1 MYFTGF
7 IRKMRAEGARFFLLF
22 SSLFQRFYK
31 GNARRRR
38 AKKIGTFQVYCRGF
52 YKKIRAEGAK
62 KNWVQKDGNDKSCFF
77 LANVIFILFFSD
89 RQVIFILL
97 LFSSSFFKQSVIFN
111 LKGGFLTTN
120 GRYHSFI

>member
-1 MYFTGF
+1 
-7 IRKMRAEGARFFLLF
+7 MRAEGARKNLLF

-38 AKKIGTFQVYCRGF
+38 PKKIGTFQVYFRGF

-62 KNWVQKDGNDKSCFF
+62 KFWVQKDGNDKSCFF
-77 LANVIFILFFSD
+77 LANLIFILFFSD

-111 LKGGFLTTN
+111 LKGVVLNYKWTVPMTALE
-120 GRYHSFI
+120 I

>member
-1 MYFTGF
+1 
-7 IRKMRAEGARFFLLF
+7 MRAEGARKKLALF
-22 SSLFQRFYK
+22 KYF
-31 GNARRRR
+31 
-38 AKKIGTFQVYCRGF
+38 RGF

-62 KNWVQKDGNDKSCFF
+62 IFWVQKDGNDKSCFF

-111 LKGGFLTTN
+111 LKGG
-120 GRYHSFI
+120 GS